1 MSHLSHDQLMAL
13 VEDQL
18 TAALPPQV
26 RRHVEGCAACQ
37 SEAAELRALVIHIRE
52 EPGGAPSPLFW
63 DHFAARVADAIR
75 DEAPEG
81 EVRVRGWNFAGRTAA
96 WTAVAATVLLGS
108 TMVAWRATLHA
119 PAAAGIAAGTDDSLR
134 GDDLEEDPAW
144 KVVRA
149 AADGLPWEDVQ
160 AAGIAARPGSAE
172 SVVVEMTPEERAE
185 LARLL
190 ESELKRSGV

>member
-1 MSHLSHDQLMAL
+1 MSHLSHDQLIAL
-13 VEDQL
+13 MEDQQ
-18 TAALPPQV
+18 AVALRPQA

-37 SEAAELRALVIHIRE
+37 SEAAELRALLRNIRE

-75 DEAPEG
+75 DESSEPE
-81 EVRVRGWNFAGRTAA
+81 VVNGWKFGRRTAA
-96 WTAVAATVLLGS
+96 WTALAATVLLGS
-108 TMVAWRATLHA
+108 TMVARRATLHA
-119 PAAAGIAAGTDDSLR
+119 PAVAGIAAATDDPLR
-134 GDDLEEDPAW
+134 ADDLEDDPAW

-149 AADGLPWEDVQ
+149 AADGLPLEDVQ

-172 SVVVEMTPEERAE
+172 GVVMEMTPEERAE

-190 ESELKRSGV
+190 ESEMKSGV

>member
-1 MSHLSHDQLMAL
+1 MTHLSRDQMFAF
-13 VEDQL
+13 VEDPH
-18 TAALPPQV
+18 TRDLPPER
-26 RRHVEGCAACQ
+26 RRHVEECASCQ
-37 SEAAELRALVIHIRE
+37 SEAADLRALLTDIRDA
-52 EPGGAPSPLFW
+52 PGGAPSPLFW

-75 DEAPEG
+75 DEAPEPA
-81 EVRVRGWNFAGRTAA
+81 VRMRAWRFGGQTAA
-96 WTAVAATVLLGS
+96 WTAIAATVFLGS

-119 PAAAGIAAGTDDSLR
+119 PAFPAIATADDPAR
-134 GDDLEEDPAW
+134 GDDLEDDQAW

-172 SVVVEMTPEERAE
+172 GVVMELTADERAE

-190 ESELKRSGV
+190 ESEMKRSGV